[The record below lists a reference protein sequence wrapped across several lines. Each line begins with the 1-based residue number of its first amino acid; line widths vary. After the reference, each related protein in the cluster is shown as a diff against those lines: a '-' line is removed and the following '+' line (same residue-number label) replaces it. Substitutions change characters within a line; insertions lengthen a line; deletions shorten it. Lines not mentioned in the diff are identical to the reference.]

1 MADDDKKVDDQT
13 DGDSTEEMVDGV
25 PKSVADAI
33 DKANDENADDTAD
46 QYEDADDDNKDVDD
60 KAGDTSDDDI
70 DEDVDDDA
78 DDDTEEDDKVEGIE
92 VLGYSAEMVQ
102 KLNDVDPNIVKDIR
116 ALLETED
123 GKDSSEEESVK
134 VAKKTEKVETEGLIS
149 DEAMTELEKENPT
162 VAAAMK
168 GLSTTVE
175 KLTTT
180 LNTVTEADEKRA
192 EQAVNREAY
201 DNFCDTNKRLD
212 KMAKDHPILGQY
224 DKLPLNGDGV
234 PDERNRSVQARARVY
249 GQARALQ
256 ATGEFGSFS
265 ESLDTAIS
273 LFEGNNSE
281 QKATRKVAGE
291 LRDRSKQITT
301 RPNRNKH
308 KQKQPKPGTDA
319 HMEKIVGDAMTAAGV
334 E

>member
-1 MADDDKKVDDQT
+1 MAENDKKVDDQT

-46 QYEDADDDNKDVDD
+46 QYEDIDDDNTDVDD
-60 KAGDTSDDDI
+60 KTGETGDDDLV
-70 DEDVDDDA
+70 EEVDDDA
-78 DDDTEEDDKVEGIE
+78 NDDAKEEDEVEGIE

-116 ALLETED
+116 ALLETGD
-123 GKDSSEEESVK
+123 VKDSSEEESEL
-134 VAKKTEKVETEGLIS
+134 APKKTEKVETEGLIS
-149 DEAMTELEKENPT
+149 DKAMAELEKENPT

-180 LNTVTEADEKRA
+180 LNTVAEADDLRAQKA
-192 EQAVNREAY
+192 EQSEAW

-212 KMAKDHPILGQY
+212 KMAKEHPILGQY
-224 DKLPLNGDGV
+224 DKLPLNGNGV
-234 PDERNRSVQARARVY
+234 PDERNPAVRVRAKVF

-265 ESLDTAIS
+265 ESLDTAID
-273 LFEGNNSE
+273 LFEGANSE
-281 QKATRKVAGE
+281 KKATRKIAGE

-319 HMEKIVGDAMTAAGV
+319 HMEKVVGDAMKKAGV